1 MRAKVEMLAG
11 LWVVAFLALGSL
23 ASAADADLRLMQAA
37 AEQNRE
43 AVRRLLREKIDVNAA
58 RADGATALLWAAHWN
73 DLEMADLLLRAGAK
87 VNQGDDYGVTALARA
102 CENASE
108 AMVQKLLDAG
118 ADPNAAQKSGLT
130 PLMTAARTG
139 RVNLVKALVAHG
151 ANINAATKEANATA
165 LMWSLASGHDDV
177 TRVLVEGAANV
188 RVSTTK
194 GITPLMFAARN
205 GNIEMA
211 RVLIAAGADVNEVSS
226 DGTQVL
232 PFALQA
238 GQFAF
243 AKFILE
249 QGADPNGTIGAVP
262 ALHVAIGGI
271 GPWLAD
277 WNRRH
282 RAEGGIG
289 GGGGQQSSM
298 SRGSGAQRLELV
310 KLLLARGADSNA
322 RINKTAL
329 HTSYIGYPT
338 KGAFEPFTNGTG
350 DLRGATPIW
359 LAAAA
364 AGSRNGR
371 VNDGAAAAAN
381 DPAAESPDTSDF
393 YFVQMIETLL
403 AAGANPHVTTVDG
416 TTPLMVAAGL
426 GRIGGGAGGIIRA
439 GRGNRSLEAEQA
451 VRVLLKVGVEINAR
465 NEADFSAI
473 HGAAFLGANEML
485 ELLVKEGADINARD
499 FRGRT
504 PYRIAGGAKQ
514 SFHFV
519 AFPET
524 AEFLK
529 SLGANPARGIPG
541 VVQERARDLV
551 SDAAHVAAAS
561 GQQQQQ

>member
-1 MRAKVEMLAG
+1 MRAKVDMLAG
-11 LWVVAFLALGSL
+11 LWVVAFLSVGAP
-23 ASAADADLRLMQAA
+23 ADAADADLRLVQAA
-37 AEQNRE
+37 AAQDRD

-58 RADGATALLWAAHWN
+58 RADGATALLWAAHWD

-102 CENASE
+102 CENSSE
-108 AMVQKLLDAG
+108 AMVQKLLNAG
-118 ADPNAAQKSGLT
+118 ADPNAALESGLT

-139 RVNLVKALVAHG
+139 NVNVVKLLLAHR
-151 ANINAATKEANATA
+151 ADINAATKDAKATA
-165 LMWSLASGHDDV
+165 LMWSVSAQHDDV
-177 TRVLVEGAANV
+177 TRVLVEGSAKV
-188 RVSTTK
+188 QVSTTK
-194 GITPLMFAARN
+194 GTTPLMFAAAN
-205 GNIEMA
+205 GDIEIA
-211 RVLIAAGADVNEVSS
+211 KVLIAAGADVNEPSA
-226 DGTQVL
+226 DGTHVL
-232 PFALQA
+232 PFAINA

-243 AKFILE
+243 ARFLAE

-262 ALHVAIGGI
+262 ALHVAIGGA
-271 GPWLAD
+271 GPWLDD

-282 RAEGGIG
+282 GTFGGIVSG
-289 GGGGQQSSM
+289 IRRSSM
-298 SRGSGAQRLELV
+298 STEPGAQLEMV
-310 KLLLARGADSNA
+310 KLLLARGADPNF

-364 AGSRNGR
+364 AGSRSGR
-371 VNDGAAAAAN
+371 LNDGAAAAAA
-381 DPAAESPDTSDF
+381 DAAASSQEASDF
-393 YFVQMIETLL
+393 YSVQMIEALL
-403 AAGANPHVTTVDG
+403 AAGANPNVTTVDG

-426 GRIGGGAGGIIRA
+426 GRIGGGAGGISKA
-439 GRGNRSLEAEQA
+439 GRGSRSLEAEQA
-451 VRVLLKVGVEINAR
+451 VRVLIKAGVDINAK

-473 HGAAFLGANEML
+473 HGAAFLGTNEMI
-485 ELLVKEGADINARD
+485 ELLVKEGADIDARD

-504 PYRIAGGAKQ
+504 PYRIAGGSKQ

-524 AEFLK
+524 AQFLK
-529 SLGANPARGIPG
+529 SLGANTGLGVPGI
-541 VVQERARDLV
+541 VQERARDLV
-551 SDAAHVAAAS
+551 SDAAHAAAAA

>member
-1 MRAKVEMLAG
+1 MRAKVVMLAG
-11 LWVVAFLALGSL
+11 LCLVALSVSTA
-23 ASAADADLRLMQAA
+23 AAAADADLRLVQAA

-43 AVRRLLREKIDVNAA
+43 AVRTLLRQKVDVNAA

-87 VNQGDDYGVTALARA
+87 VNTSDDYGVTPLARA
-102 CENASE
+102 SENASE
-108 AMVQKLLDAG
+108 AMIEKLLDAG
-118 ADPNAAQKSGLT
+118 ANPNAAQESGLT
-130 PLMTAARTG
+130 PLMIAAHTG
-139 RVNLVKALVAHG
+139 KMNIVKALIARG
-151 ANINAATKEANATA
+151 ANVNAATKEANATA
-165 LMWSLASGHDDV
+165 LMWSLASEHTDV
-177 TRVLVEGAANV
+177 TRVLVEGGANV

-205 GNIEMA
+205 GDIEMA
-211 RVLIAAGADVNEVSS
+211 KLLIAAGADVNETSS
-226 DGTQVL
+226 DGTRVL
-232 PFALQA
+232 PYALQV

-243 AKFILE
+243 AKFVLE
-249 QGADPNGTIGAVP
+249 QGADPNGTIGDVP
-262 ALHVAIGGI
+262 ALHVAIGGT
-271 GPWLAD
+271 GPWLDD

-282 RAEGGIG
+282 RTVGALG
-289 GGGGQQSSM
+289 GGGYSSVM
-298 SRGSGAQRLELV
+298 GPGSQRLELV
-310 KLLLARGADSNA
+310 KLLLARGANPNA

-371 VNDGAAAAAN
+371 ANEAAAAVVN
-381 DPAAESPDTSDF
+381 NAAADSPEPSDF
-393 YFVQMIETLL
+393 NYVQMIEALL
-403 AAGANPHVTTVDG
+403 AAGADPNLTTVDG

-439 GRGNRSLEAEQA
+439 GRGNRSREAEQA
-451 VRVLLKVGVEINAR
+451 VRVLLKVGVDINAR
-465 NEADFSAI
+465 NEADFTAI
-473 HGAAFLGANEML
+473 HGAAFLGTNEL
-485 ELLVKEGADINARD
+485 IELLVREGADIDARD

-504 PYRIAGGAKQ
+504 PYRIAEGAKQ

-519 AFPET
+519 AFPQT

-529 SLGANPARGIPG
+529 SLGANTALGIPG
-541 VVQERARDLV
+541 VVQERARDLAG
-551 SDAAHVAAAS
+551 DAARTGGANS
-561 GQQQQQ
+561 GQQQQ

>member
-1 MRAKVEMLAG
+1 MRAKVDILAG
-11 LWVVAFLALGSL
+11 LCVVVFLSVGAPAG
-23 ASAADADLRLMQAA
+23 AADADLRLVQAA
-37 AEQNRE
+37 AAQDRD

-58 RADGATALLWAAHWN
+58 RADGATALLWAAHGD

-87 VNQGDDYGVTALARA
+87 VNQSDDYGVTALARA

-108 AMVQKLLDAG
+108 LMVQKLLNAG
-118 ADPNAAQKSGLT
+118 ADPNAALESGLT

-139 RVNLVKALVAHG
+139 NVNVVKLLLAHR
-151 ANINAATKEANATA
+151 ANINAATKDAKATA
-165 LMWSLASGHDDV
+165 LMWSVSAQHDDV

-188 RVSTTK
+188 RASTTK
-194 GITPLMFAARN
+194 GTTPLMFAASN
-205 GNIEMA
+205 GDIAIAKM
-211 RVLIAAGADVNEVSS
+211 LIAAGADVNEPSA
-226 DGTQVL
+226 DGTRVL
-232 PFALQA
+232 PFAINA
-238 GQFAF
+238 GQLAF
-243 AKFILE
+243 ARFLTE
-249 QGADPNGTIGAVP
+249 QGADPNGTMGAVP
-262 ALHVAIGGI
+262 ALHVAIGGA
-271 GPWLAD
+271 GPWLDD

-282 RAEGGIG
+282 GTFGGIVSGIRSSSMRAEP
-289 GGGGQQSSM
+289 S
-298 SRGSGAQRLELV
+298 AQLEMV
-310 KLLLARGADSNA
+310 KLLLARGADPNF

-364 AGSRNGR
+364 AGSRSGR
-371 VNDGAAAAAN
+371 LNDGAAAVATDAASGQ
-381 DPAAESPDTSDF
+381 EGSDF
-393 YFVQMIETLL
+393 HYVRMIEALL
-403 AAGANPHVTTVDG
+403 AAGANPNVTTVDG

-426 GRIGGGAGGIIRA
+426 GRIGGGAGGISKA
-439 GRGNRSLEAEQA
+439 GRGSRSLEAEQA
-451 VRVLLKVGVEINAR
+451 VRVLVKAGVDINAK

-473 HGAAFLGANEML
+473 HGAAFLGTNEMI

-504 PYRIAGGAKQ
+504 PYRIAGGSKQ

-524 AEFLK
+524 AELLK
-529 SLGANPARGIPG
+529 SLGANIGLGVPG

-551 SDAAHVAAAS
+551 SDTAHAAAAA